1 MLNDSKSVSQ
11 GDAKYS
17 KFDEMSP
24 QSRSFYQRTLG
35 KIEAGALR
43 AAIFTLIS
51 TAIGA
56 GCLTLPL
63 VLYKQGII
71 LGLILLILACIC
83 SYVGIMNISTAAE
96 NFQCYEYSGLV
107 EKVLG
112 IWWKRAFDNVLILYV
127 FGTLIGY
134 QVMVGFFVPS
144 IFSSLN
150 INFDP
155 SIERVII
162 MVAANLIIMM
172 PLGLMRSLTS
182 LRFMSIFS
190 ALTLVYIALLIICEF
205 PFFAEHNDYS
215 GDVSIFDF
223 NLSIISSFNICLYA
237 FTCHTNVAQ
246 VYDELQ
252 RRNLRRMNKV
262 ATRAM
267 LAVLFPFI
275 TLAIFGYLSTLDKTP
290 SLIIMRQAPSH
301 ISNDWLMVIARI
313 LMSITLII
321 AVPINI
327 PPCRRII
334 IKSWLRNQDE
344 VPSLKV

>member
-1 MLNDSKSVSQ
+1 MNDTGSYDASK
-11 GDAKYS
+11 AKFT
-17 KFDEMSP
+17 KFEEMSP
-24 QSRSFYQRTLG
+24 NSRSFYQRALG

-63 VLYKQGII
+63 VFMRQGIL
-71 LGLILLILACIC
+71 LGLFLLVFCCGC

-112 IWWKRAFDNVLILYV
+112 MKWKHMFDNVLILYV

-134 QVMVGFFVPS
+134 QVMVGNFVPS
-144 IFSSLN
+144 IFASLN
-150 INFDP
+150 LSFEP
-155 SIERVII
+155 AVERYVI
-162 MVAANLIIMM
+162 MTAANLLIMT
-172 PLGLMRSLTS
+172 PLGLMRTLTS
-182 LRFMSIFS
+182 LRFMSLVS
-190 ALTLVYIALLIICEF
+190 GLTLLYIALLIIIEF
-205 PFFAEHNDYS
+205 PFFAKHNSYDN
-215 GDVSIFDF
+215 IRLFDIS
-223 NLSIISSFNICLYA
+223 LSVIPSFNICLYA

-252 RRNLRRMNKV
+252 RRNLRRMSKV

-267 LAVLFPFI
+267 LAVLVPFI
-275 TLAIFGYLSTLDKTP
+275 LLALFGYLSTMSHTP
-290 SLIIMRQAPSH
+290 QLIIMRKAP
-301 ISNDWLMVIARI
+301 NDIGNDFLMVIGRI

-327 PPCRRII
+327 PPCRKII
-334 IKSWLRNQDE
+334 IKSWLRIKDE
-344 VPSLKV
+344 HPSNKV

>member
-1 MLNDSKSVSQ
+1 MLNDSKSISQ
-11 GDAKYS
+11 GTANYT

-43 AAIFTLIS
+43 GAIFTLIS

-63 VLYKQGII
+63 VLYRQGII
-71 LGLILLILACIC
+71 LGLILLILACLS
-83 SYVGIMNISTAAE
+83 SYIGVMNISTAAE
-96 NFQCYEYSGLV
+96 NFKCYEYSALV

-112 IWWKRAFDNVLILYV
+112 IWWKRCFDNILILYV

-155 SIERVII
+155 NIERYIVMVVANIAI
-162 MVAANLIIMM
+162 MT
-172 PLGLMRSLTS
+172 PLGLMRKLTS

-190 ALTLVYIALLIICEF
+190 ALTLLYIALLIICEF
-205 PFFAEHNDYS
+205 PFYAEHNDYD
-215 GDVSIFDF
+215 DVSIFKF

-267 LAVLFPFI
+267 LAVLLPFI
-275 TLAIFGYLSTLDKTP
+275 ILAIFGYLSTLDKTP
-290 SLIIMRQAPSH
+290 QLIIMRRAPSH

-327 PPCRRII
+327 PPCRKII

-344 VPSLKV
+344 EPSLKV